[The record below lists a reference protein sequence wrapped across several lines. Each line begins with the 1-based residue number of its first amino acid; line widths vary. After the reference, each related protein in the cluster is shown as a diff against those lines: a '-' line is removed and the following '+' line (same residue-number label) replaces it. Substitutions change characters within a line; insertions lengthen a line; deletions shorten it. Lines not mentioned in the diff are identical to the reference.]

1 MIDVL
6 SIIILIFSILQII
19 LFFKVCVMTNNVNA
33 IKSCIVQK
41 QTVEDLLI
49 REAQI
54 LTLKGE
60 IEEARL
66 RYFRAFYLS
75 VIELYEKAQKE
86 YETQEDMKNEFYENK
101 YKNIVRYFEE
111 RLSKIGGTLD
121 KEKFDS
127 FKKVNTL
134 ISPI

>member
-19 LFFKVCVMTNNVNA
+19 LFFKVWVMTNNVNA

-66 RYFRAFYLS
+66 RYFRALYLS

>member
-19 LFFKVCVMTNNVNA
+19 LFFKVWVMTNNVNA

-66 RYFRAFYLS
+66 RYFRAL
-75 VIELYEKAQKE
+75 
-86 YETQEDMKNEFYENK
+86 
-101 YKNIVRYFEE
+101 
-111 RLSKIGGTLD
+111 
-121 KEKFDS
+121 
-127 FKKVNTL
+127 
-134 ISPI
+134 